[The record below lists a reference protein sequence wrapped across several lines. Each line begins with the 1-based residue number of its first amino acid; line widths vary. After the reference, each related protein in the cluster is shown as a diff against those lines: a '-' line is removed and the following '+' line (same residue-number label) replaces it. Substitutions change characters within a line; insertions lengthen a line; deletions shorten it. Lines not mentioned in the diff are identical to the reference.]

1 MKTIRYYIV
10 LLFIAILSQPML
22 AQLRLPGIFSD
33 GMVMQR
39 FAPVPVWGW
48 GKAGEKVKVTIADK
62 AKTVKVGKDG
72 KWNVSM
78 PELPAGGPYRL
89 TVTEK
94 GKNPQTLALDLFI
107 GDVFL
112 FSGQSNQELPIRRC
126 MDNKTVAETAK
137 VYTNDNIHYLKLPH
151 QFDFATPKDDCNAPK
166 WVTINP
172 QTAAEIAAVSYFV
185 GKEIQEY
192 AKVPVGIINSSVGG
206 TRVEAWM
213 SYANLSQFPEY
224 KEILKDRKYHQ
235 KNWVDSVRNTE
246 NEAIRAWNARREQSD
261 TILSRWQKPG
271 YDFSSWKPVD
281 IFSQFFTKGKPHGT
295 YWFRTTFHLSK
306 ADVEANKGVKALIRL
321 GAMKDADV
329 TFVNRK
335 RVGNTT
341 YEFPPRKYSFDSSIL
356 HEGENEVVVQLVAE
370 KGLPNFTKGK
380 LYQLE
385 LKDTT
390 ILLADGWQMAVGANM
405 EPCPPSTYFVDTPVG
420 LYNAMIHPLGQLYIR
435 GMVWYQGE
443 ANTGRPF
450 HYQEYLT
457 AMIDEWHTQ
466 FPTIRQ
472 SKSPW
477 PSVIVQLAGF
487 MGRHDK
493 MIKSGWCDLR
503 AQQFAICHPALT
515 SSLKPADNA
524 VFATA
529 LDCGEANDI
538 HPQSKPVVGHRIALQ
553 LMKHVYGENV
563 VSEGPVPVRCE
574 RKDGKIVI
582 TFSAETG
589 KLRPFDDGIA
599 HTSGDY
605 ELTVDV
611 KAMENAK
618 SSTYGIS
625 GSTFCYAHDEF
636 PLCTIYNEDGIAS
649 GAFNI
654 NME

>member
-1 MKTIRYYIV
+1 MKTVRYYIV

-39 FAPVPVWGW
+39 YAPVPVWGW

-72 KWNVSM
+72 KWKVSM
-78 PELPAGGPYRL
+78 PELPAGGPYKL

-94 GKNPQTLALDLFI
+94 GKNPQTLAIDLFI

-172 QTAAEIAAVSYFV
+172 KTAAEIAAVSYFV

-235 KNWVDSVRNTE
+235 KNWVDSVRNAE

-574 RKDGKIVI
+574 RKDGRIVI

>member
-48 GKAGEKVKVTIADK
+48 GKAGEKVKVTIGDK

-72 KWNVSM
+72 KWKVSM

-94 GKNPQTLALDLFI
+94 GKNPQTLAIDLFI

-172 QTAAEIAAVSYFV
+172 RTAAEIAAVSYFV

-235 KNWVDSVRNTE
+235 KNWVDSVRNAE

-553 LMKHVYGENV
+553 LMKHVYGENE

>member
-94 GKNPQTLALDLFI
+94 GKNPQTLAIDLFI

-137 VYTNDNIHYLKLPH
+137 AYTNDNIHYLKLPH

-235 KNWVDSVRNTE
+235 KNWVDSVRNAE

-295 YWFRTTFHLSK
+295 YWFRNTFHLSK

-370 KGLPNFTKGK
+370 KGMPNFTKGK

-390 ILLADGWQMAVGANM
+390 ILLADGWQMAVGANT

-443 ANTGRPF
+443 ANAGRPF

-574 RKDGKIVI
+574 RKDGRIVI

>member
-48 GKAGEKVKVTIADK
+48 GKAGEKVKVTIGDK

-78 PELPAGGPYRL
+78 SELPAGGPYRL

-94 GKNPQTLALDLFI
+94 GKNPQTLAIDLFI

-235 KNWVDSVRNTE
+235 KNWVDSVRNAE

-390 ILLADGWQMAVGANM
+390 IILADGWQMAVGANM

-443 ANTGRPF
+443 ANAGRPF

-574 RKDGKIVI
+574 RKDGRIVI

-636 PLCTIYNEDGIAS
+636 PLCTIYNEHGIAS

>member
-48 GKAGEKVKVTIADK
+48 GKAGEKVKVTIGDK

-94 GKNPQTLALDLFI
+94 GKNPQTLAIDLFI

-172 QTAAEIAAVSYFV
+172 RTAAEIAAVSYFV

-235 KNWVDSVRNTE
+235 KNWVDSVRNAE

-443 ANTGRPF
+443 ANAGRPF

-589 KLRPFDDGIA
+589 RLRPFDDGIA

-625 GSTFCYAHDEF
+625 GNTFCYAHDEF

>member
-39 FAPVPVWGW
+39 YAPVPVWGW
-48 GKAGEKVKVTIADK
+48 GKAGEKVKVMIGDK

-94 GKNPQTLALDLFI
+94 GKNPQTLAIDLFI

-235 KNWVDSVRNTE
+235 KNWVDSVRNAE

-329 TFVNRK
+329 TFVNHK

-443 ANTGRPF
+443 ANAGRPF

-574 RKDGKIVI
+574 HKDGRIVI

-625 GSTFCYAHDEF
+625 GNTFCYAHDEF

>member
-39 FAPVPVWGW
+39 YAPVPVWGW
-48 GKAGEKVKVTIADK
+48 GKAGEKVKVTIGDK

-94 GKNPQTLALDLFI
+94 GKNPQTLAIDLFI

-235 KNWVDSVRNTE
+235 KNWVDSVRNAE

-390 ILLADGWQMAVGANM
+390 IILADGWQMAVGANM

-443 ANTGRPF
+443 ANAGRPF

>member
-48 GKAGEKVKVTIADK
+48 GKAGEKVKVTIGDK
-62 AKTVKVGKDG
+62 AKTVKVVKDG

-78 PELPAGGPYRL
+78 SELPAGGPYRL

-94 GKNPQTLALDLFI
+94 GKNPQTLAIDLFI

-126 MDNKTVAETAK
+126 MDNKTVAETAN

-172 QTAAEIAAVSYFV
+172 KTAAEIAAVSYFV

-235 KNWVDSVRNTE
+235 KNWVDSVRNAE

-443 ANTGRPF
+443 ANAGKPF

>member
-48 GKAGEKVKVTIADK
+48 GKAGEKVKVTIGDK

-172 QTAAEIAAVSYFV
+172 QTAGEIAAVSYFV

-235 KNWVDSVRNTE
+235 KNWVDSVRNAE

-466 FPTIRQ
+466 FPTIKQ

-563 VSEGPVPVRCE
+563 VSEGPVPVRCV
-574 RKDGKIVI
+574 RKDGRIVI

>member
-39 FAPVPVWGW
+39 YAPVPVWGW
-48 GKAGEKVKVTIADK
+48 GKAGEKVKVTIGDK

-94 GKNPQTLALDLFI
+94 GKNPQTLAIDLFI

-503 AQQFAICHPALT
+503 AQQFAICHPAQT

-611 KAMENAK
+611 KAMKNAK

>member
-1 MKTIRYYIV
+1 MRIIRFY
-10 LLFIAILSQPML
+10 IAILFLAILAQPVL
-22 AQLRLPGIFSD
+22 AQLRLPAIFSD

-48 GKAGEKVKVTIADK
+48 GKPGEKVKIALGNK
-62 AKTVKVGKDG
+62 QKTVKVGKDG
-72 KWNVSM
+72 KWHVAM
-78 PELPAGGPYRL
+78 PELPAGGPYKL
-89 TVTEK
+89 TVTER
-94 GKNPQTLALDLFI
+94 GKNPETLAIDLFI

-137 VYTNDNIHYLKLPH
+137 AYTNDNIHYLKLPH
-151 QFDFATPKDDCNAPK
+151 QFDFSTPKDDCKAPK
-166 WVTINP
+166 WVSVNP
-172 QTAAEIAAVSYFV
+172 KTAGEIAAVSYFV
-185 GKEIQEY
+185 GKVIQEY

-213 SYANLSQFPEY
+213 SYDILNQFPEY

-235 KNWVDSVRNTE
+235 KNWVDSVRNAE
-246 NEAIRAWNARREQSD
+246 EEAIRAWNARREQSD
-261 TILSRWQKPG
+261 TILNKWSKPG

-306 ADVEANKGVKALIRL
+306 ADVEENKGVKALIRL

-390 ILLADGWQMAVGANM
+390 ILLADGWQMAVGANT

-443 ANTGRPF
+443 ANAGRPF

-503 AQQFAICHPALT
+503 AQQFAICHPAQT

>member
-1 MKTIRYYIV
+1 MKTKRYYIV

-48 GKAGEKVKVTIADK
+48 GKAGEKVKVMIGDK
-62 AKTVKVGKDG
+62 AKTVKVGKNG

-94 GKNPQTLALDLFI
+94 GKNPQTLAIDLFI

-172 QTAAEIAAVSYFV
+172 KTAAEIAAVSYFV

-235 KNWVDSVRNTE
+235 KNWVDSVRNAE

-443 ANTGRPF
+443 ANAGRPF

-574 RKDGKIVI
+574 RKDGRIVI